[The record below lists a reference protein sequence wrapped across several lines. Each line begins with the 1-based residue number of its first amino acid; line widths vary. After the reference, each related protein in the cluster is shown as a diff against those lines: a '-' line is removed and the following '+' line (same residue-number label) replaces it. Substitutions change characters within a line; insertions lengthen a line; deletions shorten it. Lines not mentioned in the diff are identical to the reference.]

1 LTLARKLRATS
12 KDLESWRHKK
22 VGHVNS
28 QLAHAREVLHQLEME
43 QDSQV
48 LLDNEV
54 WLMRSLSS
62 SLTQEEEERH
72 WKASSWISGFYWT

>member
-1 LTLARKLRATS
+1 
-12 KDLESWRHKK
+12 
-22 VGHVNS
+22 
-28 QLAHAREVLHQLEME
+28 ME

-62 SLTQEEEERH
+62 SLTQEEEELH